1 MDTTAIRNT
10 LRNDKSEDLD
20 RRRSLILLSAI
31 GLVDFSIISLYQT
44 GVIKRLPDIPH
55 PLFDSNKVNA
65 AEDAYLF
72 GAPDGPISAGVYA
85 LTMVL
90 ASAGGSEK
98 TGRGPVWDAALG
110 AAVAGNAASAL
121 FYLQNMIFRQKKV
134 CLYCVAGAAINIA
147 SAILIAPTVIKSVKR
162 LFGRQ

>member
-1 MDTTAIRNT
+1 MHTTAIRDT
-10 LRNDKSEDLD
+10 LRNDHTEDMD
-20 RRRSLILLSAI
+20 RRRKLVFLSAI

-65 AEDAYLF
+65 AEDAYMM
-72 GAPDGPISAGVYA
+72 GVPDGPVSAVVYA
-85 LTMVL
+85 LSMVL

-98 TGRGPVWDAALG
+98 TGRSPVWDAALG
-110 AAVAGNAASAL
+110 AAVVGNASGAL
-121 FYLQNMIFRQKKV
+121 YYLQNMIFRQKKI

-147 SAILIAPTVIKSVKR
+147 SAILIAPTVVKSVKK
-162 LFGRQ
+162 LFGR